1 MRFREY
7 KLDALNFSSK
17 QKALTA
23 SRGLLLSAKLRT
35 RRPFHSEYFE
45 RPEENVRMAQ
55 PNHVY
60 IGRLDPYVEDSLV
73 VSVPETIERPQL
85 PPVMSHMI
93 GKYEPELADI
103 PVEYA
108 REALAS
114 MGTRLMGVFQKCRV
128 DPPRLAVRSEVN
140 LIVTDTGLTCLPTHA
155 LAIHPPAEP
164 STGSPSDRANNLGG
178 RGREVIVIPI
188 HAVILVANCGRL
200 PSQMPESRPRPPP
213 NQIIFSGGEIA
224 NGYRIPLVTCCLPMP
239 QAFEPLMRYLYTHD
253 NDELLNTLLP
263 MKVPFDVSGDRSPLY
278 VPNPGLRQGIGRKQ
292 RLNRVASECFAFY
305 GGQISSMYQ
314 RAKFLEG
321 FWMNAIAMAVSDD
334 GMWETLQLAYEALV
348 QAMKWARDAHVQIFE
363 REARDVGFAA
373 RMRADFGVVPIDT
386 PQARATKTSI
396 LTQRYVQSLLSTGQ
410 GNCYPPEQPGDPT
423 YQ

>member
-1 MRFREY
+1 MRFREF
-7 KLDALNFSSK
+7 KLDALTLSSK
-17 QKALTA
+17 QKALSA
-23 SRGLLLSAKLRT
+23 SRRLVLSAKLRT
-35 RRPFHSEYFE
+35 RQRQDGAANLVH
-45 RPEENVRMAQ
+45 
-55 PNHVY
+55 

-73 VSVPETIERPQL
+73 VSVPETIERPPL
-85 PPVMSHMI
+85 PPVLSHMI
-93 GKYEPELADI
+93 GKFEPELADI

-114 MGTRLMGVFQKCRV
+114 MGTRLMGVFEKCRV

-155 LAIHPPAEP
+155 LAIHSPAEP
-164 STGSPSDRANNLGG
+164 STGSPSDRANNLDG
-178 RGREVIVIPI
+178 RGRE
-188 HAVILVANCGRL
+188 
-200 PSQMPESRPRPPP
+200 MPESRPRPPP

-253 NDELLNTLLP
+253 NDELLNALLP

-278 VPNPGLRQGIGRKQ
+278 VPNPGLRQGVGRKQ

-321 FWMNAIAMAVSDD
+321 FWRNAIAVAVSDD

-386 PQARATKTSI
+386 PQARAMKTSI

-410 GNCYPPEQPGDPT
+410 GNCYPPELPGDPT